1 MHQLSSQDA
10 QFLYM
15 ETAHNLA
22 HVTSISVYDP
32 GTVPGGGVVRF
43 KDILAH
49 VERRLAANPL
59 LTRRLLRLP
68 LELDYPYWIEDEFF
82 DLEYHVT
89 HGRLPEPGDWRQF
102 CIHMARYHSRSL
114 DMRRPPWEM
123 YVVEGLDHID
133 GLSAG
138 CYAIATKIHHAAGD
152 GASLTRFFASLSDID
167 PQGTPAIPLQPVESG
182 SDPMPA
188 FGTLARRALVNNLRS
203 PLRLGSAFLR
213 TVPGLLETARDA
225 ARGKDGS
232 APPPRYPV
240 PHTRFN
246 VAVSPH
252 KVFDARVV
260 PLADLQAARALV
272 PGATVNDVILAVCSD
287 ALRRYLQRH
296 DELPDD
302 SLVAW
307 VPINARARAGADAD
321 GDAAG
326 NRISAMTAPIF
337 TNEAD
342 SVERLRRISQ
352 STRRS
357 KEARAGVPA
366 RLMTDLTQHVPAAT
380 QVLASRLVLQTGLA
394 ARLCNVFISNVPG
407 PQIPLYMNGACA
419 VRNFGLAPLAD
430 GMGLFIATPS
440 YNGRVSFNV
449 ISTREIVPDI
459 DVLMVCFDE
468 ALDAMREALRTA
480 PESGRRTTT
489 ARRAKTPA
497 KRRKT
502 PARARKTTPERRR
515 AARKR
520 ASPDAK
526 PD

>member
-10 QFLYM
+10 QFLYL

-22 HVTSISVYDP
+22 HVTSISIYDP
-32 GTVPGGGVVRF
+32 STVPGGSVVRF

-49 VERRLAANPL
+49 VEQRLASNPL

-68 LELDYPYWIEDEFF
+68 LEVDYPYWIEDEFF

-89 HGRLPEPGDWRQF
+89 HSRLPEPGDWRQF

-123 YVVEGLDHID
+123 YVVEGLDHVD
-133 GLSAG
+133 GLPAG

-152 GASLTRFFASLSDID
+152 GAALTRFFASLSDSD
-167 PQGTPAIPLQPVESG
+167 PQGTPVIPLQPVATG
-182 SDPMPA
+182 GDPMPPL
-188 FGTLARRALVNNLRS
+188 GTLARRALVNNLRS
-203 PLRLGSAFLR
+203 PLRLGSALLR
-213 TVPGLLETARDA
+213 TLPELLGTAREAVRERQSDA
-225 ARGKDGS
+225 S
-232 APPPRYPV
+232 QPRYPV

-272 PGATVNDVILAVCSD
+272 PGATVNDVVLAVCSD
-287 ALRRYLQRH
+287 ALRRYLQHH
-296 DELPDD
+296 DELPDS
-302 SLVAW
+302 SLIAW
-307 VPINARARAGADAD
+307 VPINARARGDAD
-321 GDAAG
+321 SGSSG
-326 NRISAMTAPIF
+326 NRISAMTTPIF
-337 TNEAD
+337 TDE
-342 SVERLRRISQ
+342 SGTVERLRRISQ

-357 KEARAGVPA
+357 KEARAGIPA
-366 RLMTDLTQHVPAAT
+366 RLMTDLTQHVPSAT

-407 PQIPLYMNGACA
+407 PQVPLYMNGAR
-419 VRNFGLAPLAD
+419 VLRNFGLAPLAD

-440 YNGRVSFNV
+440 YDGQISFNI

-459 DVLMVCFDE
+459 DVLMGCFD
-468 ALDAMREALRTA
+468 AALRALRSALEPAAAGATRRKKA
-480 PESGRRTTT
+480 TTKRKPSSARSRESAGRR
-489 ARRAKTPA
+489 K
-497 KRRKT
+497 
-502 PARARKTTPERRR
+502 
-515 AARKR
+515 
-520 ASPDAK
+520 K
-526 PD
+526 PLS